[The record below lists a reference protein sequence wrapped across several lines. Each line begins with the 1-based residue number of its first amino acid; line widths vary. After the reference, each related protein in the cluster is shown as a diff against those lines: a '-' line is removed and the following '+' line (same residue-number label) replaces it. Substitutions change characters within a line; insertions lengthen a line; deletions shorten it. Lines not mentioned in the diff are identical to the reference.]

1 MFDEI
6 FGKFNSGPNRGG
18 SNAIGDF
25 AKILE
30 EKKRRNQTA
39 QRTCSALP

>member
-6 FGKFNSGPNRGG
+6 FGKFNGGPNCGG

-25 AKILE
+25 AKVIE
-30 EKKRRNQTA
+30 EKDAEIRRLNKK
-39 QRTCSALP
+39 